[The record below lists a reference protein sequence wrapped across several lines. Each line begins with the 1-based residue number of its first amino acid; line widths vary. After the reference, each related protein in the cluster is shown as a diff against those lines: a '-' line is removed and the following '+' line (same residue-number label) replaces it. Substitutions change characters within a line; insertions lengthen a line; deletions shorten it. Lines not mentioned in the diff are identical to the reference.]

1 MRTWKQQL
9 KRTATNFLSLPPDA
23 LLGASRI
30 SCTEGKEVVV
40 ENVHMLER
48 VDAGE
53 VLLDMG
59 SYKLRICGEQFEV
72 VLVTDHEV
80 HVSGQVSRI
89 EYLRNN
95 GAGR

>member
-9 KRTATNFLSLPPDA
+9 KKTATNFLSLPPDA
-23 LLGASRI
+23 LLGVSRI
-30 SCTEGKEVVV
+30 SCTEGKDVVV
-40 ENVHMLER
+40 ENVHTLER

-53 VLLDMG
+53 VILNME

-80 HVSGQVSRI
+80 HISGQVSSI
-89 EYLRNN
+89 EYL
-95 GAGR
+95 GIDGSGR

>member
-9 KRTATNFLSLPPDA
+9 KKTATNFLSLPPDT
-23 LLGASRI
+23 LLGASRV
-30 SCTEGKEVVV
+30 SCTEGKDIVV
-40 ENVHMLER
+40 ENVHTLER

-53 VLLDMG
+53 VLLNIG

-80 HVSGQVSRI
+80 HIHGQVSCI
-89 EYLRNN
+89 EYLGSDGNR
-95 GAGR
+95 R